1 MYKTPAYDQS
11 VMLTNGML
19 AETADGLAQL
29 IHMLTLAKH
38 RVFYVQIWSS
48 CPCSSC
54 PCSSS
59 THKLQHVRRMKIIMK
74 AKNSRVRYTYN

>member
-11 VMLTNGML
+11 LMLTNGML

-29 IHMLTLAKH
+29 IHMLTLGKH
-38 RVFYVQIWSS
+38 RVFYVQIW
-48 CPCSSC
+48 SSC

-74 AKNSRVRYTYN
+74 AKNSRVRYT